1 MIDIPSA
8 DAPVDAPRG
17 RVLLIEDEPNIATA
31 IGFLLQREG
40 WRVSTHSDGRTAL
53 DAVARRT
60 EWHAGRSAG
69 PDADRQRP
77 DQGSRPGRGIGRQP
91 VHDQAFFE
99 PGIDR
104 GRA

>member
-53 DAVARRT
+53 DAGPSCSSARIAYMPTSRL
-60 EWHAGRSAG
+60 SASMWL
-69 PDADRQRP
+69 ASNDRYL
-77 DQGSRPGRGIGRQP
+77 S
-91 VHDQAFFE
+91 
-99 PGIDR
+99 
-104 GRA
+104 